1 MTDNVIKLNKDNVL
15 RLGIQTADGKDTG
28 EVLEFDLE
36 DIELPLRYQELI
48 EKDKKN
54 KENLRNQMVIIDK
67 REDVKGKKL
76 LSKNEEDKIK
86 AINEFFKKEVEIYNM
101 FLGDNGV
108 QKLLNGRKFG
118 WTTLQEIDD
127 IIENQI
133 APHLDMSMDS
143 ITKKIKEKYGQAI
156 KRTDTLSLNDKK
168 QELRETIKQG
178 YANDHIIKE
187 VLK

>member
-1 MTDNVIKLNKDNVL
+1 MTDNVIKLNKDNIL

-36 DIELPLRYQELI
+36 DLELPLRYQELL

-54 KENLRNQMVIIDK
+54 KEYLRNEMVIIDK

-86 AINEFFKKEVEIYNM
+86 AIQEFFRKEVEVYNM
-101 FLGDNGV
+101 FLGENGV
-108 QKLLNGRKFG
+108 QKLLNGRKLG
-118 WTTLQEIDD
+118 WTTLQEIDE
-127 IIENQI
+127 IIETQI
-133 APHLDMSMDS
+133 APHLDMSMEK
-143 ITKKIKEKYGQAI
+143 ITQKVKDKYSQAI
-156 KRTDTLSLNDKK
+156 AKN
-168 QELRETIKQG
+168 
-178 YANDHIIKE
+178 KE

>member
-1 MTDNVIKLNKDNVL
+1 MTDNTIKLNKDNIL

-36 DIELPLRYQELI
+36 DIELPLKYQELI

-54 KENLRNQMVIIDK
+54 KEYLRNEMVIIDK

-86 AINEFFKKEVEIYNM
+86 AINEFFRKEVDIYNM
-101 FLGDNGV
+101 FLGENGV
-108 QKLLNGRKFG
+108 QKLLNGRKIG
-118 WTTLQEIDD
+118 WTTLQEIDE
-127 IIENQI
+127 IIEKQI
-133 APHLDMSMDS
+133 APHLDMSMEK
-143 ITKKIKEKYGQAI
+143 ITQKVKDKYSQAI
-156 KRTDTLSLNDKK
+156 ARN
-168 QELRETIKQG
+168 
-178 YANDHIIKE
+178 KE